1 MNAHFGNDVANDI
14 ADEITTQIANLSLSR
29 RGFLRGLAAGSF
41 VLATGIRP
49 AQAQEAKAPET
60 KTQETKKYAGEAMSG
75 GLRDDPRLFLTIADD
90 GTVSLLCN
98 RAEMGQGVRTSWA
111 MVVADELEAELARLI
126 VAQAPGDEARYGNQN
141 TDGSRSMRHHF
152 QALRRIGAAA
162 RRMLEEEAA
171 ARWNVPVAQVRAE
184 RHEVVH
190 AASGRRLGFGALA
203 RGAAQRPVPA
213 ADALVFKTPAQ
224 FRYIGRDGIGLVD
237 NLDITTGKAVY
248 GADARIEGMVFAV
261 VARPPVYGGKLKRYD
276 ASRAVRVPGVLQ
288 VVVIEPTPIPSAFQP
303 LGGVAVIAENTYA
316 AIKGRS
322 LLDIEWDD
330 GPNAGYDSARY
341 RETLEAA
348 AGQPGKVVRNNGDAD
363 AALARA
369 ARRVEATYYIPH
381 LAQAPM
387 EPPTATARVT
397 ADLCE
402 VWCSVQA
409 PEAIR
414 SDLSKRFKL
423 PLDKVVVHPL
433 LLGGGFGRKSKP
445 DFASEAAILSRAMN
459 GRPVKLTFTRED
471 DLQNGFLHTVSVER
485 LQAGLDAQ
493 GRAQAWL
500 HRTVAPTIQSIF
512 MPGAKQEGAFELAMG
527 AVDMPFAIPHVR
539 VENPAAEAHT
549 RLGWFRSVSNIPH
562 AFAVQSF
569 AAELAAAAGR
579 DPKDYLLELL
589 GADRVIDPAFMS
601 DDWLYGE
608 DPKRYAYDTARL
620 RGVIERVA
628 QEAGWG
634 RSLPP
639 GHGLGIAAHRS
650 FVTYAAVV
658 VEVAVGAG
666 GKLTIPRVDIALDC
680 GAVINPDRVRAQ
692 LEGAVIQGI
701 SLATVGEISFKAGRV
716 EQSNFHN
723 YPVTRIGAA
732 PKQIHTH
739 LVTPTGFDAPL
750 GGVGEPGLPP
760 VAPALA
766 NAIFAATGKRI
777 RRLPIGEQLA

>member
-1 MNAHFGNDVANDI
+1 MNAPIVNTGLMN
-14 ADEITTQIANLSLSR
+14 EIANLSLSR

-49 AQAQEAKAPET
+49 ARA
-60 KTQETKKYAGEAMSG
+60 QETKYGAEAMSG
-75 GLRDDPRLFLTIADD
+75 GLKDDPRIFLAIADD
-90 GTVSLLCN
+90 GTVSLLCH

-111 MVVADELEAELARLI
+111 MVVADELEAELDRVRVL
-126 VAQAPGDEARYGNQN
+126 QAPGDEARFGNQN

-162 RRMLEEEAA
+162 RQMLEQEAA
-171 ARWNVPVAQVRAE
+171 GRWKVPVAEVRAE

-190 AASGRRLGFGALA
+190 AASGRRIGFGELA
-203 RGAAQRPVPA
+203 RAAALRPVPA
-213 ADALVFKTPAQ
+213 ADALVFKRPAD
-224 FRYIGRDGIGLVD
+224 FRYIGRDGVALVD

-248 GADARIEGMVFAV
+248 GIDARIEGMAYAV
-261 VARPPVYGGKLKRYD
+261 IARPPVYGGKVKRFD
-276 ASRAVRVPGVLQ
+276 ATRALQVPGVVK
-288 VVVIEPTPIPSAFQP
+288 VVPIEETPIPSAFQP
-303 LGGVAVIAENTYA
+303 LGGVAVIADNTYA
-316 AIKGRS
+316 AIKGRAQ
-322 LLDIEWDD
+322 LDIEWDD
-330 GPNAGYDSARY
+330 GPNAGYDSAAY
-341 RETLEAA
+341 RAALEAA
-348 AGQPGKVVRNNGDAD
+348 SRQPGKVVRSNGDVD
-363 AALARA
+363 TALAGA
-369 ARRVEATYYIPH
+369 ARRVEASYYVPH

-397 ADLCE
+397 AELCE
-402 VWCSVQA
+402 VWCSVQN

-414 SDLSKRFKL
+414 ADLSKRFGL
-423 PLDKVVVHPL
+423 PLENVIVNTL

-445 DFASEAAILSRAMN
+445 DFASEAAILSRALD

-471 DLQNGFLHTVSVER
+471 DLHNGYLHTVSVAR
-485 LQAGLDAQ
+485 LEAGLDAE
-493 GRAQAWL
+493 GRPQAWL

-512 MPGAKQEGAFELAMG
+512 VPDAQQAGAFELAMG
-527 AVDMPFAIPHVR
+527 AVDMPLAIPNVR
-539 VENPAAEAHT
+539 IENPPAPAHT
-549 RLGWFRSVSNIPH
+549 RIGWFRSVSNIPH
-562 AFAVQSF
+562 AFAIQSF
-569 AAELAAAAGR
+569 VAELAAAAGR
-579 DPKDYLLELL
+579 DPKDYLLQLL
-589 GADRVIDPAFMS
+589 GPDRVIDPASVS
-601 DDWLYGE
+601 DQWLYGE

-628 QEAGWG
+628 AEAGWG
-634 RSLPP
+634 RKLPQ

-650 FVTYAAVV
+650 FVSYAAVV
-658 VEVAVGAG
+658 VEAAVDDEGR
-666 GKLTIPRVDIALDC
+666 LRIPRVDIAFDC

-716 EQSNFHN
+716 VQSNFHD
-723 YPVTRIGAA
+723 YPVTRIDGA

-760 VAPALA
+760 VAPALC

-777 RRLPIGEQLA
+777 RSLPIRDQLA

>member
-1 MNAHFGNDVANDI
+1 MNTRIAN
-14 ADEITTQIANLSLSR
+14 ETSSEVANLSLSR
-29 RGFLRGLAAGSF
+29 RGFLRGIAAGTF
-41 VLATGIRP
+41 VLATGLRP
-49 AQAQEAKAPET
+49 ARAEAT
-60 KTQETKKYAGEAMSG
+60 KYGAEAMSG
-75 GLRDDPRLFLTIADD
+75 GLKDDPRIFLTIADD
-90 GTVSLLCN
+90 GTVSLLCH

-111 MVVADELEAELARLI
+111 MVVADELDAELGRVKVL
-126 VAQAPGDEARYGNQN
+126 QAPGDEARFGNQN

-162 RRMLEEEAA
+162 RQMLEAEAA
-171 ARWNVPVAQVRAE
+171 TRWQVPVAEVRAV

-190 AASGRRLGFGALA
+190 AASGRRIGFGALA
-203 RGAAQRPVPA
+203 PDAALRPVPA
-213 ADALVFKTPAQ
+213 ADALVFKNPED
-224 FRYIGRDGIGLVD
+224 FRYIGRDGVALVD
-237 NLDITTGKAVY
+237 NFDITTGTAMY
-248 GADARIEGMVFAV
+248 GIDARIAGMTYAV
-261 VARPPVYGGKLKRYD
+261 IARPPVYGGKVSRYD
-276 ASRAVRVPGVLQ
+276 AARALQVPGVLK
-288 VVVIEPTPIPSAFQP
+288 VVPIEETPIPSAFQP
-303 LGGVAVIAENTYA
+303 LGGIAVIAENTFA

-322 LLDIEWDD
+322 LLEIEWDD

-341 RETLEAA
+341 REALEAA
-348 AGQPGKVVRNNGDAD
+348 SRQPGKVVRSNGDVD
-363 AALARA
+363 AALAGA
-369 ARRVEATYYIPH
+369 ARRVDATYYIPH

-397 ADLCE
+397 QDLCE
-402 VWCSVQA
+402 VWCSVQN

-414 SDLSKRFKL
+414 SDLSKRFSL
-423 PLDKVVVHPL
+423 ALDRVVVHAL

-445 DFASEAAILSRAMN
+445 DFASEAAILSRAMD

-471 DLQNGFLHTVSVER
+471 DLHNGYLHTVSVARME
-485 LQAGLDAQ
+485 AGLDAE
-493 GRAQAWL
+493 GKPRAWL

-512 MPGAKQEGAFELAMG
+512 MPNAEQSGAFELAMG

-539 VENPAAEAHT
+539 VENPPAAAHT
-549 RLGWFRSVSNIPH
+549 RIGWFRSVSNIPH
-562 AFAVQSF
+562 AFAIQSF

-589 GADRVIDPAFMS
+589 GPDRVIDPAAVS
-601 DDWLYGE
+601 DQWLYGE
-608 DPKRYAYDTARL
+608 DPKRYAFDTARL

-634 RSLPP
+634 RSLPQ

-650 FVTYAAVV
+650 FVSYAAVV
-658 VEVAVGAG
+658 VEVAVGAD

-692 LEGAVIQGI
+692 LEGAVIQGV

-716 EQSNFHN
+716 VQSNFHN
-723 YPVTRIGAA
+723 YQVTRIDAA

-739 LVTPTGFDAPL
+739 LVMPTGFDAPL

-760 VAPALA
+760 VAPALT

-777 RRLPIGEQLA
+777 RSLPIRDQLA

>member
-1 MNAHFGNDVANDI
+1 MNAPIVNTGLMN
-14 ADEITTQIANLSLSR
+14 EIANLSLSR

-49 AQAQEAKAPET
+49 ARA
-60 KTQETKKYAGEAMSG
+60 QETKYGAEAMSG
-75 GLRDDPRLFLTIADD
+75 GLKDDPRIFLAIADD
-90 GTVSLLCN
+90 GTVSLLCH

-111 MVVADELEAELARLI
+111 MVVADELEAELDRVRVL
-126 VAQAPGDEARYGNQN
+126 QAPGDEARFGNQN

-162 RRMLEEEAA
+162 RQMLEQEAA
-171 ARWNVPVAQVRAE
+171 GRWKVPVAEVRAE

-190 AASGRRLGFGALA
+190 AASGRRIGFGELA
-203 RGAAQRPVPA
+203 RAAALRPVPA
-213 ADALVFKTPAQ
+213 ADALVFKRPAD
-224 FRYIGRDGIGLVD
+224 FRYIGRDGVALVD

-248 GADARIEGMVFAV
+248 GIDARIEGMAYAV
-261 VARPPVYGGKLKRYD
+261 IARPPVYGGKVKRFD
-276 ASRAVRVPGVLQ
+276 ATRALQVPGVVK
-288 VVVIEPTPIPSAFQP
+288 VVPIEETPIPSAFQP
-303 LGGVAVIAENTYA
+303 LGGVAVIADNTYA

-330 GPNAGYDSARY
+330 GPNAGYDSAAY
-341 RETLEAA
+341 RAALEAA
-348 AGQPGKVVRNNGDAD
+348 SRQPGKVVRSNGDVD
-363 AALARA
+363 AALAGA
-369 ARRVEATYYIPH
+369 ARRVEASYYVPH

-397 ADLCE
+397 AELCE
-402 VWCSVQA
+402 VWCSVQN

-414 SDLSKRFKL
+414 ADLSKRFGL
-423 PLDKVVVHPL
+423 PLDKVIVSTL

-445 DFASEAAILSRAMN
+445 DFASEAAILSRALD

-471 DLQNGFLHTVSVER
+471 DLHNGYLHTVSVAR
-485 LQAGLDAQ
+485 LEAGLDAE
-493 GRAQAWL
+493 GRPQAWL

-512 MPGAKQEGAFELAMG
+512 VPDAQQAGAFELAMG
-527 AVDMPFAIPHVR
+527 AVDMPLAIPNVR
-539 VENPAAEAHT
+539 IENPPAPAHT
-549 RLGWFRSVSNIPH
+549 RIGWFRSVSNIPH
-562 AFAVQSF
+562 AFAIQSF
-569 AAELAAAAGR
+569 VAELAAAAGR

-589 GADRVIDPAFMS
+589 GPDRVIDPASVS
-601 DDWLYGE
+601 DQWLYGE

-628 QEAGWG
+628 AEAGWG
-634 RSLPP
+634 RKLPQ

-650 FVTYAAVV
+650 FVSYAAVV
-658 VEVAVGAG
+658 VEAVVDAEGR
-666 GKLTIPRVDIALDC
+666 LTIPRVDIAFDC

-716 EQSNFHN
+716 VQSNFHD
-723 YPVTRIGAA
+723 YPVTRIDGA

-760 VAPALA
+760 VAPALC

-777 RRLPIGEQLA
+777 RSLPIRDQLA